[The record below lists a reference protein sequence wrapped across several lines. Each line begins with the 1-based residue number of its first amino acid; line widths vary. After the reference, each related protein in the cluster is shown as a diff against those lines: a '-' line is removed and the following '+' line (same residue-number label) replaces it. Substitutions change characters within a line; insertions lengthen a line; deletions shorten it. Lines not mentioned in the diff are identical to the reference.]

1 MKDLTDYTLTFENG
15 RMKVSAHRAFDT
27 GDDTDYV
34 LSLDRRVWCI
44 VKESKIEPIE
54 FNLGVYT

>member
-1 MKDLTDYTLTFENG
+1 
-15 RMKVSAHRAFDT
+15 MKVSAHRAFDT